1 MNEQELGR
9 LIVNAAF
16 QIHESVGGAGLD
28 EIVYRDAL
36 AFELQKKFLASLA
49 LPELVASDRRYA
61 MLERKWKAD
70 VELFRPENVP
80 FELRNGEIVFDGSPE
95 EMVERQKQ
103 TLRDAVP
110 DATGERG
117 TEIYDPSV
125 GVGPTAGPYA
135 GVDEDGNT
143 LVAPLAGRGSY
154 EGGDDGQEA
163 LDEEELKGM
172 QKKDLLK
179 LAEKRGV
186 EADDKM
192 TNDEIRNKLLGK

>member
-1 MNEQELGR
+1 MADTDDQRAVRGNLRQRSADQHDTATGWT
-9 LIVNAAF
+9 A
-16 QIHESVGGAGLD
+16 QKGAISKYTRG
-28 EIVYRDAL
+28 
-36 AFELQKKFLASLA
+36 
-49 LPELVASDRRYA
+49 
-61 MLERKWKAD
+61 MAD
-70 VELFRPENVP
+70 HR
-80 FELRNGEIVFDGSPE
+80 SPE